1 MLSII
6 LLSYYSKGRIAEAY
20 RKVSEIMAANG
31 IPFEFIVMDDGSEDE
46 SYRIARDLEKIHD
59 NFRSYRLSRN
69 YGSNYAVFAGLSVC
83 RGECATFIPDDEQL
97 PYQKITEM
105 FSLWKSGEKVI
116 VPYRS
121 GRNDGFINNLAAR
134 TFYSIINRMSEVP
147 FPKGGADA
155 FLIDRELID
164 LLNERIHPI
173 NTAIVPEVLR
183 LGFSP
188 CFIPYDRVRGTNVKS
203 RWTLRKKARFFK
215 DIFFSGSTW
224 PIRIITWVGFIFA
237 FLALC
242 MIVFYGYV
250 AVFGNPDFWGE
261 KLPGW
266 TSTVVIIAFFSG
278 IILFSLGIIAEY
290 IWRIYEEVKGRPG
303 YIIRKKGDGDSRT
316 MTDGDSR
323 TMTDGGGR
331 MTENTGDSTR

>member
-6 LLSYYSKGRIAEAY
+6 LLSYYSKERIATAY
-20 RKVSEIMAANG
+20 NNVGSVMAENG
-31 IPFEFIVMDDGSEDE
+31 IPFEFVIIDDGSEDE
-46 SYRIARDLEKIHD
+46 SYRLALDLEKCHD
-59 NFRSYRLSRN
+59 NVKAYRLSRN

-97 PYQKITEM
+97 PYQKIAEM
-105 FSLWKSGEKVI
+105 YNLWKAGEKVV

-121 GRNDGFINNLAAR
+121 GRDDGFFNNLAAQ

-164 LLNERIHPI
+164 LLNERIHPT
-173 NTAIVPEVLR
+173 NTAIIPEVLR

-203 RWTLRKKARFFK
+203 RWTLKKKMRFFK

-224 PIRIITWVGFIFA
+224 PIRIITWLGFLFA
-237 FLALC
+237 FLAFC
-242 MIVFYGYV
+242 MIIFYGYV
-250 AVFGNPDFWGE
+250 ALFGNPDFWGE

-266 TSTVVIIAFFSG
+266 TSTVVIISFFSG
-278 IILFSLGIIAEY
+278 ITLFSLGIIAEY

-303 YIIRKKGDGDSRT
+303 FIIRKKEDEEERQSDK
-316 MTDGDSR
+316 
-323 TMTDGGGR
+323 
-331 MTENTGDSTR
+331 

>member
-6 LLSYYSKGRIAEAY
+6 LLSYYSKDRIGISYTRIKSLME
-20 RKVSEIMAANG
+20 END
-31 IPFEFIVMDDGSEDE
+31 IPFEFIVVDDGSEDE
-46 SYRIARDLEKIHD
+46 SYRMAFELEREYD
-59 NFRSYRLSRN
+59 NVRAYKLSRN
-69 YGSNYAVFAGLSVC
+69 FGSNYAVFAGLSLS
-83 RGECATFIPDDEQL
+83 RGDCATFIPDDEQL
-97 PYQKITEM
+97 PYSKLVEM
-105 FSLWKSGEKVI
+105 YRLWKGGEKVI

-134 TFYSIINRMSEVP
+134 TFYSIINRMSEVR

-173 NTAIVPEVLR
+173 NTAIIPEVLR

-188 CFIPYDRVRGTNVKS
+188 CFIPYERVRGTNIKS
-203 RWTLRKKARFFK
+203 RWTLKKKMRFFK

-224 PIRIITWVGFIFA
+224 PIKIITWVGFIFA
-237 FLALC
+237 VLAFG
-242 MIVFYGYV
+242 MIIFYGYI
-250 AVFGNPDFWGE
+250 ALFGNSDFWGE

-266 TSTVVIIAFFSG
+266 TSMVVIISFFSG
-278 IILFSLGIIAEY
+278 ITLFSLGIIAEY

-303 YIIRKKGDGDSRT
+303 YIIRNKDV
-316 MTDGDSR
+316 
-323 TMTDGGGR
+323 
-331 MTENTGDSTR
+331 EE

>member
-20 RKVSEIMAANG
+20 GRVSGVMTANG
-31 IPFEFIVMDDGSEDE
+31 IPFEFIVIDDGSADE
-46 SYRIARDLEKIHD
+46 SYAMALELEKSHP
-59 NFRSYRLSRN
+59 NVRAYQLSRN
-69 YGSNYAVFAGLSVC
+69 YGSNYAVFAGLSLC
-83 RGECATFIPDDEQL
+83 RGKCATFIPDDEQL
-97 PYQKITEM
+97 PYQKIAEM
-105 FSLWKSGEKVI
+105 YRLWNAGEKVI
-116 VPYRS
+116 VPYRT
-121 GRNDGFINNLAAR
+121 GRNDGFVNNLAAR
-134 TFYSIINRMSEVP
+134 TFYSIINRMSEVR

-188 CFIPYDRVRGTNVKS
+188 CFIPYERLRGTNVKS
-203 RWTLRKKARFFK
+203 RWTLKKKMRFFK

-224 PIRIITWVGFIFA
+224 PIRIIAWVGFIFA
-237 FLALC
+237 FLALI
-242 MIVFYGYV
+242 MIVFYGYI
-250 AVFGNPDFWGE
+250 ALFGNTAFWGE

-266 TSTVVIIAFFSG
+266 TSTVIIIAFFSG
-278 IILFSLGIIAEY
+278 ITLFSLGIIAEY

-303 YIIRKKGDGDSRT
+303 YIVRKKD
-316 MTDGDSR
+316 
-323 TMTDGGGR
+323 DGGGGTR
-331 MTENTGDSTR
+331 VIRGSSTKKEGEAE

>member
-6 LLSYYSKGRIAEAY
+6 LLSYYSKGRITEAFS
-20 RKVSEIMAANG
+20 RVSSVMTANG
-31 IPFEFIVMDDGSEDE
+31 IPFEFIVIDDGSVDE
-46 SYRIARDLEKIHD
+46 SYSMALELEKSHP
-59 NFRSYRLSRN
+59 NVRAYQLSRN
-69 YGSNYAVFAGLSVC
+69 YGSNYAVFAGLSLC
-83 RGECATFIPDDEQL
+83 KGKCATFIPDDEQL
-97 PYQKITEM
+97 PYQKIVEM
-105 FSLWKSGEKVI
+105 YGLWNAGEKVI
-116 VPYRS
+116 VPYRT
-121 GRNDGFINNLAAR
+121 GRNDGFVNNLAAR
-134 TFYSIINRMSEVP
+134 TFYSIINRMSEVR

-188 CFIPYDRVRGTNVKS
+188 CFIPYERLRGTNVKS
-203 RWTLRKKARFFK
+203 RWTLKKKMRFFK

-224 PIRIITWVGFIFA
+224 PIRIIAWVGFVFA
-237 FLALC
+237 FLALL
-242 MIVFYGYV
+242 MIVFYGYI
-250 AVFGNPDFWGE
+250 ALFGNTAFWGE

-278 IILFSLGIIAEY
+278 ITLFSLGIIAEY

-303 YIIRKKGDGDSRT
+303 YIIRKKE
-316 MTDGDSR
+316 
-323 TMTDGGGR
+323 DGGAR
-331 MTENTGDSTR
+331 AKE